1 MGRGEKNK
9 KFIRRLRWWSS
20 QITPLNVF
28 LPRSTGLVLVWSC
41 SCHLLSNLEIR
52 LSKSIVNYVSLY
64 LLATGAAQ
72 ERWTEELEVPS
83 SKCARIS
90 LNVVIIY
97 TKKVKIYRFCDPL
110 GENLRLA
117 CRKCF
122 PHELI
127 KFRYELLMKRL
138 ESIESTRL
146 SLVKL

>member
-1 MGRGEKNK
+1 MWVYTCWQLVQHK
-9 KFIRRLRWWSS
+9 K
-20 QITPLNVF
+20 
-28 LPRSTGLVLVWSC
+28 G
-41 SCHLLSNLEIR
+41 
-52 LSKSIVNYVSLY
+52 
-64 LLATGAAQ
+64 
-72 ERWTEELEVPS
+72 ELEVSS

-110 GENLRLA
+110 GEKLRLA
-117 CRKCF
+117 CRKWF